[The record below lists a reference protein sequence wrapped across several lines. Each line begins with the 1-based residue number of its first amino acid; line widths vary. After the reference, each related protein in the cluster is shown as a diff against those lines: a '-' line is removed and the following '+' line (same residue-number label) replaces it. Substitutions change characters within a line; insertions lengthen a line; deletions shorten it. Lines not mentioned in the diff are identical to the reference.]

1 MTGSSVFEYIHE
13 ADHAELTD
21 QLGLS
26 LTNAPTANG
35 GNLATP
41 SEFDETSTT
50 GNGREGDELR

>member
-1 MTGSSVFEYIHE
+1 MTGSSFFEYVHE

-26 LTNAPTANG
+26 LTNTPTANG
-35 GNLATP
+35 GNLASP
-41 SEFDETSTT
+41 SAFDETTTT